1 MGDLGTNNK
10 MGTKKKDNKVDIG
23 RQNNNKV
30 GDLGKDNKVS
40 TKRKDSKKVTNPT
53 IGTCYTKA

>member
-10 MGTKKKDNKVDIG
+10 MGTKKEDNKVDIG